1 MKYAIFGAA
10 GGVGKELGKLLAAER
25 SEFRVVGRSEAKLRE
40 GFSDCEP
47 YVEYCAADLMNP
59 DDAARGANSV
69 ETVFYT
75 AGQPY
80 TDFAKHPVMTG
91 VCLKACTNAGVKRF
105 VHLGTLYSYGRRQA
119 ARITEDHPRD
129 PHTFKGKMRKEQED
143 LVSAAH
149 SLDGMKTTILMPPD
163 YYGGDSELSHTYRIF
178 TAAINGGT
186 ADVIGPL
193 DVPHEFVYVPDVADS
208 LLKLSKKEE
217 AYGKRWNLAGIG
229 LITFRKF
236 AEKVFTLAG
245 RKPKLRSAGKL
256 TLRVIGIFNPM
267 MREFAEMHYLM
278 TEPLYVDDTRLRE
291 LIPDL
296 RKTSYDDGIKET
308 LEFLRAKESAILS

>member
-10 GGVGKELGKLLAAER
+10 GGVGKELGKLLASEK
-25 SEFRVVGRSEAKLRE
+25 SEFRVVGRSEAKLRKS
-40 GFSDCEP
+40 FADCEP
-47 YVEYCAADLMNP
+47 YLEYCAADLMNP
-59 DDAARGANSV
+59 DDAARAAEGV

-80 TDFAKHPVMTG
+80 TDFAKHPVMTA
-91 VCLKACTNAGVKRF
+91 VCLKACAEAGVKCF

-119 ARITEDHPRD
+119 DRITEDHPRE

-143 LVSAAH
+143 LVLAAH
-149 SLDGMKTTILMPPD
+149 ADDGMKTTVLMPPD

-193 DVPHEFVYVPDVADS
+193 DVPHEFVYVPDVADT
-208 LLKLSKKEE
+208 LLKLSKKDES
-217 AYGKRWNLAGIG
+217 YGKRWNLAGVG
-229 LITFRKF
+229 LITFRAF
-236 AEKVFTLAG
+236 AERVFAITG

-256 TLRVIGIFNPM
+256 TLSVMGIFNPM
-267 MREFAEMHYLM
+267 MREFLEMHYLM

-308 LEFLRAKESAILS
+308 FEFLRVKESATLS